1 MRFRKLRIAWS
12 VVWGIAAVLFVV
24 LWVRSYW
31 RVDGL
36 TARDAGREL
45 VLFVEHGD
53 FGASYDG
60 LPKWSRLDLRWD
72 SGSANP
78 GFHMPGLAG
87 FYYGAHPAGN
97 RYTLL
102 LLPLWFVAL
111 VAAIIG
117 MLPWRR
123 FRFTLRTLLLAMTA
137 IAALLGLVAWSIR

>member
-1 MRFRKLRIAWS
+1 MKFRKLRVAWS
-12 VVWGIAAVLFVV
+12 VVWGIAAVLFVA

-87 FYYGAHPAGN
+87 FYCGATRLVIDILCCCFHCG
-97 RYTLL
+97 LSHW
-102 LLPLWFVAL
+102 LLP
-111 VAAIIG
+111 
-117 MLPWRR
+117 
-123 FRFTLRTLLLAMTA
+123 
-137 IAALLGLVAWSIR
+137 S

>member
-12 VVWGIAAVLFVV
+12 VGWGLAAVLLIA

-36 TARDAGREL
+36 TARDAEREL

-60 LPKWSRLDLRWD
+60 LPKWSHLDLRWD

-78 GFHMPGLAG
+78 GLHMPGLAG

-111 VAAIIG
+111 VAAIMSI
-117 MLPWRR
+117 LPLHR
-123 FRFTLRTLLLAMTA
+123 FRFTLRTLL
-137 IAALLGLVAWSIR
+137 IATTLVALVLGLIAYAVR